1 MGGPGDPGGLPGPLP
16 RPKGPATIVDTATID
31 ALADKCFTM
40 AGLPEPRHREQL
52 RVWALS
58 GVERVH
64 LPGGATVFLKYAREP
79 FTDEPRVLAHVA
91 RHQVPVPE
99 LFASAVSGDTM
110 AMVIEDLGDPDRDAT
125 TTDAATAAVATHAAP
140 PPPGLTRLDGAALR
154 ALPASCLKRLG
165 ELVDAGRWPEPTPD
179 IEALDHLADVALVR
193 AEDADTA
200 PFGLCHS
207 EFHPTSIHISRR
219 GSLLLDWAR
228 AFTGPGLLDLASW
241 QNTAEP
247 PDLDALDA
255 LIAAYIAAGGAKS
268 ARDDRGGL
276 PVARWAVG
284 WHRLWVIDWYLEQ
297 ATTWINDPSTDP
309 TYQQVIRR
317 HLAEAVE
324 CLTGP

>member
-1 MGGPGDPGGLPGPLP
+1 M
-16 RPKGPATIVDTATID
+16 DTATVD

-40 AGLPEPRHREQL
+40 AGLAEPRHREPL

-64 LPGGATVFLKYAREP
+64 LSGGATVFLKYARVP

-91 RHQVPVPE
+91 RHRLPVPE

-110 AMVIEDLGDPDRDAT
+110 TMVIEDLGDPDRDAT
-125 TTDAATAAVATHAAP
+125 VSDAAVAAVAAHAVAP
-140 PPPGLTRLDGAALR
+140 PSGLARLDIAALR

-165 ELVDAGRWPEPTPD
+165 ELVDAGRWPEPAAD
-179 IEALDHLADVALVR
+179 IAALEHLDDMAPVR
-193 AEDADTA
+193 ADGAETA

-219 GSLLLDWAR
+219 GWRLLDWAR

-241 QNTAEP
+241 QNTAEA

-255 LIAAYIAAGGAKS
+255 LIADYIAAGGATS
-268 ARDDRGGL
+268 ASDDRGGL

-317 HLAEAVE
+317 HLADAVE
-324 CLTGP
+324 CLTGH